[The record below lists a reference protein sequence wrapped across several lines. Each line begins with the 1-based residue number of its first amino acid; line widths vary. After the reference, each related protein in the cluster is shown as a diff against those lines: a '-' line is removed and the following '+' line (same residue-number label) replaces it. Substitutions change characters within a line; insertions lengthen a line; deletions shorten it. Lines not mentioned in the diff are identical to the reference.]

1 MIVMAIIVILMSI
14 TLFPYNFYMQRSQVE
29 KNIDSIAQEWIL
41 LHNDIKNGL
50 LYDSNA
56 HAHLY
61 LDFASGSEK
70 IDIYE
75 STGTNSPQ
83 RLYRTLTLDTGIE
96 IQSFSGIS
104 LGWSSHVFYHIL
116 PPYGKGLFSTGTS
129 AEVAFTGVILR
140 IGYPGASLESG
151 RAREILLRPYY

>member
-104 LGWSSHVFYHIL
+104 LG
-116 PPYGKGLFSTGTS
+116 
-129 AEVAFTGVILR
+129 
-140 IGYPGASLESG
+140 
-151 RAREILLRPYY
+151 